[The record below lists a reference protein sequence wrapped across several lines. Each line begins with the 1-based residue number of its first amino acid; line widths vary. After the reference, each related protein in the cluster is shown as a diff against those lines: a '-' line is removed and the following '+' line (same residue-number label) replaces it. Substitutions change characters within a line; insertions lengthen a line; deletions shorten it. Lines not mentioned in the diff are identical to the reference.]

1 MSKNLYGTPTDSTDA
16 QERALVDASCRIPV
30 LLFIASSVFWLLV
43 GTVFGLIASIK
54 LHNPHFL
61 IELPRWFALY
71 LDKFS
76 PDGTVDFINAMLTF
90 GRVRPAHLNIV
101 AYGWASASALG
112 VAIWLMARL
121 CRAPLRFPALV
132 TAAMVLWNIAI
143 AIGTIAILGGKSTSI
158 EWLEFPSYVSLML
171 FVSYA
176 LISIW
181 GVNMFVHRKPGHVY
195 VSQWYIMAALFWFP
209 WLYGTANLLLIF
221 APIQGSSQAIVNW
234 WYGHNALGLWF
245 TPIGLAA
252 AYYFI
257 PKVIGRPVHSYYLS
271 AFGFWALA
279 LFYSWNGGHHLIG
292 GPLPAWLITSSI
304 VASLMMF
311 VPVLVT
317 AINHHMTMKGNFH
330 MLHYSPTLRFV
341 VFGAMSYT
349 LASLQG
355 SSMAFRSWNSLTHFT
370 HYTIGHSHLGLYAFF
385 TMIMFGSIYYI
396 VPRLTRREWPSITL
410 IKIHFWGSA
419 YGIILMVLVLS
430 VGGVVQGWMMNN
442 PQIPQNTFENILK
455 ITNPYLFA
463 RSLSGALLM
472 VAHIAFALN
481 LTLILLGW
489 GKKTGGPTLFNQLEA
504 SEEAKPKESTL

>member
-1 MSKNLYGTPTDSTDA
+1 MSENKYGTPNEATDA
-16 QERALVDASCRIPV
+16 NERALVDASCRVPV
-30 LLFIASSVFWLLV
+30 LLFISSAVFWLLV
-43 GTVFGLIASIK
+43 GTLLGLIASIK
-54 LHNPHFL
+54 MHHPYFL
-61 IELPRWFALY
+61 IELPPWFAIQLN
-71 LDKFS
+71 KFS
-76 PDGTVDFINAMLTF
+76 PNGTVDFINSVLTF
-90 GRVRPAHLNIV
+90 GRVRPAHLNVV
-101 AYGWASASALG
+101 AYGWASAAALG

-121 CRAPLRFPALV
+121 CRVPLRFPSLV
-132 TAAMVLWNIAI
+132 AAAMVLWNIGI

-158 EWLEFPSYVSLML
+158 EWLEFPPYATFLL

-181 GVNMFVHRKPGHVY
+181 GVYMFVHRKPGHVY

-209 WLYGTANLLLIF
+209 WLYGTANLLLILF
-221 APIQGSSQAIVNW
+221 PIQGSSQAIVNW
-234 WYGHNALGLWF
+234 WYAHNVLGLWF

-252 AYYFI
+252 VYYMI
-257 PKVIGRPVHSYYLS
+257 PKVIGRPVYSYYLS

-341 VFGAMSYT
+341 VFGAMAYT
-349 LASLQG
+349 VASFQG
-355 SSMAFRSWNSLTHFT
+355 STMAFRSWNSLTHFT

-385 TMIMFGSIYYI
+385 TMVMFGSIYYI
-396 VPRLTRREWPSITL
+396 VPRLTQREWPSSKL

-419 YGIILMVLVLS
+419 YGIIFMVIVLS
-430 VGGVVQGWMMNN
+430 AGGVMQGWMMNN
-442 PQIPQNTFENILK
+442 PQVPQNTFENIL
-455 ITNPYLFA
+455 IILNPYMLA
-463 RSLSGALLM
+463 RSGSGILLLI
-472 VAHIAFALN
+472 AHVAFAIN
-481 LTLILLGW
+481 LFLILTGL
-489 GKKTGGPTLFNQLEA
+489 GKKRLGPTLFNQPA
-504 SEEAKPKESTL
+504 AATTSPHPSVTS